1 MLANIS
7 AFIPNVVAQW
17 DTFIS
22 SIWETLLMLAWS
34 GVFVFVLGGVLGV
47 ALTVT
52 RAGGILENRPLW
64 QVLDKVTNVFRSIPF
79 IILLAALL
87 PVSRLIMGTAIGVP
101 GAIVPL
107 VVGAIPFFARQVE
120 VSLAEVDP
128 GLIEAADAMGLT
140 PLDIIWRVYLRESV
154 SSLARVTTVTLISL
168 LNLTAM
174 AGAVGA
180 GGLGN
185 FAIQYGKDRNQLD
198 VIYVTVV
205 VLVIMV
211 SLIQIVGNAVAKRS
225 SAEYRAAAAA
235 AAGNGTTAGADAT
248 GSHTRRNV
256 TIGAAAFAVGLG
268 LYFVVNA
275 LTAAPAT
282 ERVTVKMGVTG
293 TIYEELYAPAKKKL
307 AAEGIDLEI
316 VQFSDYTTPNAALAD
331 GDIDLNSFQHRIF
344 FATELEKKGYKLSN
358 IGNTF
363 VQPMHLYSANVASVD
378 EIADGAKVAIP
389 DDVTNGGRALK
400 VLEAAG
406 LVQLS
411 DAAGFNPTVA
421 DITANPRGIEIVQL
435 AANNIPSVLP
445 DVAAAVVNGNYAID
459 NNLSHDDI
467 IFEDTSISD
476 EQYWNLTAAR
486 TEDLKDPGKV
496 EVYRK
501 VIEAY
506 QSADTEGVY
515 DNTYGGNFIAVG
527 WDQDL
532 LSKAVTDA
540 K

>member
-128 GLIEAADAMGLT
+128 GLIEAADAMGLA

-211 SLIQIVGNAVAKRS
+211 SLIQIVGNAMAKRS
-225 SAEYRAAAAA
+225 SAEHRAAAAA
-235 AAGNGTTAGADAT
+235 AAGNGTATGTGTT

-256 TIGAAAFAVGLG
+256 IIGAAALAVGFG
-268 LYFVVNA
+268 LYFAVNA
-275 LTAAPAT
+275 LTAAPAS
-282 ERVTVKMGVTG
+282 ERLTVKMGVTG
-293 TIYEELYAPAKKKL
+293 TIYKELYAPAKKKL

-406 LVQLS
+406 LIQLS

-486 TEDLKDPGKV
+486 TEDLKDPEKV

>member
-128 GLIEAADAMGLT
+128 GLIEAADAMGLA

-211 SLIQIVGNAVAKRS
+211 SLIQIVGNAMAKRS
-225 SAEYRAAAAA
+225 SAEHRAAAAA
-235 AAGNGTTAGADAT
+235 AAGNGTATGTGTT

-256 TIGAAAFAVGLG
+256 IIGAAALAVGFG
-268 LYFVVNA
+268 LYFAVNA
-275 LTAAPAT
+275 LTAAPAS
-282 ERVTVKMGVTG
+282 ERLTVKMGVTG

-331 GDIDLNSFQHRIF
+331 GDIDLNRFQHRIF

-406 LVQLS
+406 LIQLS

-435 AANNIPSVLP
+435 DANNIPSVLP

-486 TEDLKDPGKV
+486 TEDLKDPEKV

>member
-128 GLIEAADAMGLT
+128 GLIEAADAMGLA

-211 SLIQIVGNAVAKRS
+211 SLIQIVGNAMAKRS
-225 SAEYRAAAAA
+225 SDEHRTAAAA
-235 AAGNGTTAGADAT
+235 AAGNGTATGTGTT

-256 TIGAAAFAVGLG
+256 IIGAAALAVGFG
-268 LYFVVNA
+268 LYFAVNA
-275 LTAAPAT
+275 LTAAPAS
-282 ERVTVKMGVTG
+282 ERLTVKMGVTG
-293 TIYEELYAPAKKKL
+293 TIYEELYAPAKKKF

-406 LVQLS
+406 LIQLS

-421 DITANPRGIEIVQL
+421 DIAANPRGIEIVQL

-486 TEDLKDPGKV
+486 TEDLKDPEKV

>member
-128 GLIEAADAMGLT
+128 GLIEAADAMGLA

-205 VLVIMV
+205 VLVVMV
-211 SLIQIVGNAVAKRS
+211 SIIQIVGNAVARTS
-225 SAEYRAAAAA
+225 SPAYRAAKAAA
-235 AAGNGTTAGADAT
+235 AKADDAAP
-248 GSHTRRNV
+248 SHTRRNV
-256 TIGAAAFAVGLG
+256 LIGASAVAVGFA
-268 LYFVVNA
+268 LYFIVNGFA
-275 LTAAPAT
+275 AAPA
-282 ERVTVKMGVTG
+282 ERITVKMGVTG
-293 TIYEELYAPAKKKL
+293 VIYEELYAPAKAKL
-307 AAEGIDLEI
+307 AKEGIDLQI

-344 FATELEKKGYKLSN
+344 FATELKSKGYKLTN
-358 IGNTF
+358 IANTF
-363 VQPMHLYSANVASVD
+363 IQPLHLYSANLDSIDQLKAGD
-378 EIADGAKVAIP
+378 KVAIP

-400 VLEAAG
+400 VLESAG
-406 LVQLS
+406 LIELS
-411 DAAGFNPTVA
+411 KDAGFNPTVE
-421 DITANPRGIEIVQL
+421 DITANPLGIEIVQL
-435 AANNIPSVLP
+435 AANSIPSILP
-445 DVAAAVVNGNYAID
+445 DVAAGIVNGNYAID
-459 NNLSHDDI
+459 NNLSHDDV
-467 IFEDTSISD
+467 IFGDANLDE
-476 EQYWNLTAAR
+476 EQYWNLTACR
-486 TEDLKDPGKV
+486 TEDLKDPEKV

-501 VIEAY
+501 VIDAY
-506 QSADTEGVY
+506 QSASTTDVY
-515 DNTYGGNFIAVG
+515 NNTYGGNFIAVG

-532 LSKAVTDA
+532 LGAAAAEAQGK
-540 K
+540 

>member
-1 MLANIS
+1 MLAS
-7 AFIPNVVAQW
+7 LSSFIPNVVAQW
-17 DTFIS
+17 DTFTT
-22 SIWETLLMLAWS
+22 SIVETIIMLAWS
-34 GVFVFVLGGVLGV
+34 GVFVFVLGLLLGI

-52 RAGGILENRPLW
+52 REGGILENRPLW

-87 PVSRLIMGTAIGVP
+87 PVSRAIMGTAIGVP

-128 GLIEAADAMGLT
+128 GLVEAAEAMGCS
-140 PLDIIWRVYLRESV
+140 PVDIIWRVYLRESI

-168 LNLTAM
+168 LGLTAM

-205 VLVIMV
+205 VLVVMV
-211 SLIQIVGNAVAKRS
+211 SIIQIVGNAVARTS
-225 SAEYRAAAAA
+225 SPAHRAAKAAAAKTDDA
-235 AAGNGTTAGADAT
+235 AP
-248 GSHTRRNV
+248 SHTRRNAL
-256 TIGAAAFAVGLG
+256 IGASALVVGVA
-268 LYFVVNA
+268 LYFIVNGF
-275 LTAAPAT
+275 TAAPA

-293 TIYEELYAPAKKKL
+293 AIYEELFAPAKAKL
-307 AAEGIDLEI
+307 AEEGIDLEI

-344 FATELEKKGYKLSN
+344 FATELESKGYELTN
-358 IGNTF
+358 IANTF
-363 VQPMHLYSANVASVD
+363 IQPLHLYSANLDSIDQLKAGD
-378 EIADGAKVAIP
+378 QVAIP

-400 VLEAAG
+400 VLESAG
-406 LVQLS
+406 LIKLS
-411 DAAGFNPTVA
+411 EDAGFNPTVK
-421 DITANPRGIEIVQL
+421 DITANPRGIEIVQI
-435 AANNIPSVLP
+435 AANNIPSILP
-445 DVAAAVVNGNYAID
+445 DVAAGIVNGNYAID
-459 NNLSHDDI
+459 NNLSHDDV
-467 IFEDTSISD
+467 IFEDANLD
-476 EQYWNLTAAR
+476 EEQYWNLIACR
-486 TEDLKDPGKV
+486 TEDLKDPEKV

-506 QSADTEGVY
+506 QSTDTTDVY

-532 LSKAVTDA
+532 LSDA
-540 K
+540 AAEAQGK

>member
-128 GLIEAADAMGLT
+128 GLIEAADAMGLA

-211 SLIQIVGNAVAKRS
+211 SLIQIVGNAMAKRS
-225 SAEYRAAAAA
+225 SDEHRAAAAA
-235 AAGNGTTAGADAT
+235 AAGNGTATGTGTT
-248 GSHTRRNV
+248 GSHARRNV
-256 TIGAAAFAVGLG
+256 IIGAAALAVGFG
-268 LYFVVNA
+268 LYFAVNA
-275 LTAAPAT
+275 LTAAPAS
-282 ERVTVKMGVTG
+282 ERLTVKMGVTG

-406 LVQLS
+406 LIQLS

-421 DITANPRGIEIVQL
+421 DITANPRVIEIVQL

-486 TEDLKDPGKV
+486 TEDLKDPEKV

>member
-128 GLIEAADAMGLT
+128 GLIEAADAMGLA

-225 SAEYRAAAAA
+225 SAEHRAAAAA
-235 AAGNGTTAGADAT
+235 AAGNGTATGTGAT

-256 TIGAAAFAVGLG
+256 IIGAAVFAVGFG

-293 TIYEELYAPAKKKL
+293 TIYEELYAPAKEKL

-344 FATELEKKGYKLSN
+344 FATKLEKKGYKLSN

-378 EIADGAKVAIP
+378 EIDDGAKVAIP

-406 LVQLS
+406 LIQLS

-476 EQYWNLTAAR
+476 ERYWNLTAAR
-486 TEDLKDPGKV
+486 TEDLKDPEKV

-527 WDQDL
+527 WNQDL
-532 LSKAVTDA
+532 LSEAVTNA

>member
-34 GVFVFVLGGVLGV
+34 GVFVIVLGGVLGV

-52 RAGGILENRPLW
+52 RVGGILESRPLW

-128 GLIEAADAMGLT
+128 GLIEAADAMGLA
-140 PLDIIWRVYLRESV
+140 PLDIILRVYLRESV

-225 SAEYRAAAAA
+225 SAEHRAAAAA
-235 AAGNGTTAGADAT
+235 AAGNGTATGTGAT

-256 TIGAAAFAVGLG
+256 IIGAAAFAVGLG
-268 LYFVVNA
+268 LYFAVNA

-282 ERVTVKMGVTG
+282 EGVTVKMGVTG

-358 IGNTF
+358 IANTF
-363 VQPMHLYSANVASVD
+363 VQPMHLYSVNVTSVD

-406 LVQLS
+406 LIQLS

-486 TEDLKDPGKV
+486 TEDLKDPKKV

-532 LSKAVTDA
+532 LSKAVADA

>member
-1 MLANIS
+1 MLAS
-7 AFIPNVVAQW
+7 LSSFIPNVVAQW
-17 DTFIS
+17 DTFTT
-22 SIWETLLMLAWS
+22 SIVETIIMLAWS
-34 GVFVFVLGGVLGV
+34 GVFVFVLGLVLGV

-52 RAGGILENRPLW
+52 REGGILENRPLW

-87 PVSRLIMGTAIGVP
+87 PVSRAIMGTAIGVS

-128 GLIEAADAMGLT
+128 GLVEAAEAMGCS
-140 PLDIIWRVYLRESV
+140 PIDIIWRVYLRESIP
-154 SSLARVTTVTLISL
+154 SLARVTTVTLISL

-205 VLVIMV
+205 VLVVMV
-211 SLIQIVGNAVAKRS
+211 SIIQIVGNAVARTS
-225 SAEYRAAAAA
+225 SPAHRAAKAAAAKA
-235 AAGNGTTAGADAT
+235 DNTAP
-248 GSHTRRNV
+248 SHTRRNV
-256 TIGAAAFAVGLG
+256 IIGAAAIAVCLG

-282 ERVTVKMGVTG
+282 ERMTVKMGVTG
-293 TIYEELYAPAKKKL
+293 TIYEELYAPAKEKL
-307 AAEGIDLEI
+307 AAEGIDLKI

-344 FATELEKKGYKLSN
+344 FATELEKKGYELTN

-363 VQPMHLYSANVASVD
+363 VQPMHLYSVNVASVD

-406 LVQLS
+406 LIQLS

-459 NNLSHDDI
+459 NNLSRDDI
-467 IFEDTSISD
+467 IFKDTSISD
-476 EQYWNLTAAR
+476 EQYWNLTACR
-486 TEDLKDPGKV
+486 TEDLKDPEKV

-506 QSADTEGVY
+506 QSTGTTDVY

-532 LSKAVTDA
+532 LGEAAAEAQGK
-540 K
+540 

>member
-128 GLIEAADAMGLT
+128 GLIEAADAMGLA

-211 SLIQIVGNAVAKRS
+211 SLIQIVGNAMAKRS
-225 SAEYRAAAAA
+225 SDEHRTAAAA
-235 AAGNGTTAGADAT
+235 AAGNGTATGTGTT

-256 TIGAAAFAVGLG
+256 IIGAAALAVGFG
-268 LYFVVNA
+268 LYFAVNA
-275 LTAAPAT
+275 LTAAPAS
-282 ERVTVKMGVTG
+282 ERLTVKMGVTG

-406 LVQLS
+406 LIQLS

-421 DITANPRGIEIVQL
+421 DIAANPRGIEIVQL

-486 TEDLKDPGKV
+486 TEDLKDPEKV

>member
-128 GLIEAADAMGLT
+128 GLIEAADAMGLA

-154 SSLARVTTVTLISL
+154 SSLALVTTVTLISL

-225 SAEYRAAAAA
+225 SAEHRAAAAT
-235 AAGNGTTAGADAT
+235 AGNGTTTGTGAT

-256 TIGAAAFAVGLG
+256 IIGAAAFAVGFG
-268 LYFVVNA
+268 LYFTVNA

-293 TIYEELYAPAKKKL
+293 TIYEELYAPAKEKL

-316 VQFSDYTTPNAALAD
+316 VQFSGYTTPNAALAD

-344 FATELEKKGYKLSN
+344 FTTELEKKGYKLSN

-406 LVQLS
+406 LIQLS
-411 DAAGFNPTVA
+411 DTAGFNPTVA

-467 IFEDTSISD
+467 IFEDTSIGD

-486 TEDLKDPGKV
+486 TEDLKDPEKA

>member
-128 GLIEAADAMGLT
+128 GLIEAADAMGLA

-211 SLIQIVGNAVAKRS
+211 SLIQIVGNAMAKRS
-225 SAEYRAAAAA
+225 SAEHRAAAAA
-235 AAGNGTTAGADAT
+235 VAGNGTATGTGTT

-256 TIGAAAFAVGLG
+256 IIGAAALAVGFG
-268 LYFVVNA
+268 LYFAVNA
-275 LTAAPAT
+275 LTAAPAS
-282 ERVTVKMGVTG
+282 ERLTVKMGVTG

-344 FATELEKKGYKLSN
+344 FATELEKKGYKLSS

-406 LVQLS
+406 LIQLS

-486 TEDLKDPGKV
+486 TEDLKDPEKV

>member
-128 GLIEAADAMGLT
+128 GLIEAADAMGLA

-211 SLIQIVGNAVAKRS
+211 SLIQIVGNAMAKRS
-225 SAEYRAAAAA
+225 SAEHRAAAAA
-235 AAGNGTTAGADAT
+235 AAGNGTATGTGTT

-256 TIGAAAFAVGLG
+256 IIGAAALAVGFG
-268 LYFVVNA
+268 LYFAVNA
-275 LTAAPAT
+275 LTAAPAS
-282 ERVTVKMGVTG
+282 ERLTVKMGVTG

-344 FATELEKKGYKLSN
+344 FATELEKKGYELTN

-363 VQPMHLYSANVASVD
+363 IQPMHLYSANLDSIDQLATGD
-378 EIADGAKVAIP
+378 KVAIP

-406 LVQLS
+406 LIELS
-411 DAAGFNPTVA
+411 DDAGFNPTVA
-421 DITANPRGIEIVQL
+421 DITANPKNIEIVQI
-435 AANNIPSVLP
+435 AANNIPSILP
-445 DVAAAVVNGNYAID
+445 DVAAGIVNGNYAID
-459 NNLSHDDI
+459 NNLSHDDVI
-467 IFEDTSISD
+467 YEDSNLD
-476 EQYWNLTAAR
+476 EEQYWNLTACR
-486 TEDLKDPGKV
+486 TSDLSDPAKV

-506 QSADTEGVY
+506 QSTSTTDVY

-532 LSKAVTDA
+532 IGEAVA
-540 K
+540 KL

>member
-52 RAGGILENRPLW
+52 RAGGILENHPLW

-128 GLIEAADAMGLT
+128 GLIEAADAMGLA
-140 PLDIIWRVYLRESV
+140 PLDIIWCVYLRESV

-211 SLIQIVGNAVAKRS
+211 SLIQIVGNAMAKRS
-225 SAEYRAAAAA
+225 SAEHRAAAAA
-235 AAGNGTTAGADAT
+235 AAGNGTATGTGTT

-256 TIGAAAFAVGLG
+256 IIGAAALAVGFG
-268 LYFVVNA
+268 LYFAVNA
-275 LTAAPAT
+275 LTAAPAS
-282 ERVTVKMGVTG
+282 ERLTVKMGVTG

-406 LVQLS
+406 LIQLS

-486 TEDLKDPGKV
+486 TEDLKDPEKV

>member
-128 GLIEAADAMGLT
+128 GLIEAADAMGLA
-140 PLDIIWRVYLRESV
+140 PLDIIWRVYLRESI

-205 VLVIMV
+205 VLVVMV
-211 SLIQIVGNAVAKRS
+211 SIIQIVGNAVARTS
-225 SAEYRAAAAA
+225 SPAHRAAKAAAAKADDA
-235 AAGNGTTAGADAT
+235 AP
-248 GSHTRRNV
+248 SHTRRNV
-256 TIGAAAFAVGLG
+256 LIGASAVVVGFA
-268 LYFVVNA
+268 LYFIANGF
-275 LTAAPAT
+275 TAAPA

-293 TIYEELYAPAKKKL
+293 VIYEELYAPAKAKL
-307 AAEGIDLEI
+307 AEEGIDLQI

-406 LVQLS
+406 LIQLS

-486 TEDLKDPGKV
+486 TEDLKDPEKV

-506 QSADTEGVY
+506 QSPDTEGVY

>member
-7 AFIPNVVAQW
+7 ALIPGDVAQW

-128 GLIEAADAMGLT
+128 GLIEAADAMGLA

-211 SLIQIVGNAVAKRS
+211 SLIQIVGNAMAKRS
-225 SAEYRAAAAA
+225 SDEHRAAAAA
-235 AAGNGTTAGADAT
+235 AAGNGTATGTGTT

-256 TIGAAAFAVGLG
+256 IIGAAALAVGFG
-268 LYFVVNA
+268 LYFAVNA
-275 LTAAPAT
+275 LTAAPAS
-282 ERVTVKMGVTG
+282 ERLTVKMGVTG

-406 LVQLS
+406 LIQLS

-421 DITANPRGIEIVQL
+421 DPTANPRGIEIVQL

-476 EQYWNLTAAR
+476 EQYWNLTAVR
-486 TEDLKDPGKV
+486 TEDLKDPEKV

>member
-7 AFIPNVVAQW
+7 AFIPNVVAQR

-128 GLIEAADAMGLT
+128 GLIEAADAMGLA

-211 SLIQIVGNAVAKRS
+211 SLIQIVGNAMAKRS
-225 SAEYRAAAAA
+225 SAEHRAAAAA
-235 AAGNGTTAGADAT
+235 AAGNGTATGTGTT

-256 TIGAAAFAVGLG
+256 IIGAAALAVGFG
-268 LYFVVNA
+268 LYFAVNA
-275 LTAAPAT
+275 LTAAPAS
-282 ERVTVKMGVTG
+282 ERLTVKMGVTG

-406 LVQLS
+406 LIQLS

-486 TEDLKDPGKV
+486 TEDLKDPEKV

>member
-1 MLANIS
+1 MPANIS
-7 AFIPNVVAQW
+7 ALIPNVVAQW
-17 DTFIS
+17 DTFCT
-22 SIWETLLMLAWS
+22 SIVETIVMLAWS
-34 GVFVFVLGGVLGV
+34 GVFVFVFGLILGV

-52 RAGGILENRPLW
+52 REGGILENRPLW

-120 VSLAEVDP
+120 VSLAEIDS
-128 GLIEAADAMGLT
+128 GLVEAAEAMGCS
-140 PLDIIWRVYLRESV
+140 PLDIIWRVYLHESV

-198 VIYVTVV
+198 VIYIT
-205 VLVIMV
+205 VLVLIVMV
-211 SLIQIVGNAVAKRS
+211 SIIQIAGNAVARTS
-225 SAEYRAAAAA
+225 SPAHRAAKAAAAQS
-235 AAGNGTTAGADAT
+235 GSDTGT
-248 GSHTRRNV
+248 V
-256 TIGAAAFAVGLG
+256 TISKRALGIGAAVAAVAVIGGIFAF
-268 LYFVVNA
+268 NA
-275 LTAAPAT
+275 LSTPAAA

-293 TIYEELYAPAKKKL
+293 TIYEELYAPAKAKL
-307 AAEGIDLEI
+307 AKEGIDLEI

-344 FATELEKKGYKLSN
+344 FATELEKKGYELTN
-358 IGNTF
+358 IANTF
-363 VQPMHLYSANVASVD
+363 IQPLNLYSANLDSIDQLATGD
-378 EIADGAKVAIP
+378 KVAIP

-406 LVQLS
+406 LIELS
-411 DAAGFNPTVA
+411 DDAGFNPTVA
-421 DITANPRGIEIVQL
+421 DITANPKDIEIVQI
-435 AANNIPSVLP
+435 AANNIPSILP
-445 DVAAAVVNGNYAID
+445 DVAAGIVNGNYAID
-459 NNLSHDDI
+459 NNLSHDDVI
-467 IFEDTSISD
+467 YEDSNLD
-476 EQYWNLTAAR
+476 EEQYWNLTACR
-486 TEDLKDPGKV
+486 TSDLSDPAKV

-506 QSADTEGVY
+506 QSTSTTDVY

-532 LSKAVTDA
+532 LGEAVA
-540 K
+540 KL

>member
-1 MLANIS
+1 MLASIS
-7 AFIPNVVAQW
+7 ALIPNVVAQW

-34 GVFVFVLGGVLGV
+34 GVFVFVLGGVLGI

-52 RAGGILENRPLW
+52 HAGGILENRPLW
-64 QVLDKVTNVFRSIPF
+64 QVLDKVTNIFRSIPF

-128 GLIEAADAMGLT
+128 GLVEAAEAMGCS

-205 VLVIMV
+205 VLVVMV
-211 SLIQIVGNAVAKRS
+211 SIIQIVGNAVAKRS
-225 SAEYRAAAAA
+225 SAEHRAAAAA
-235 AAGNGTTAGADAT
+235 AGASAAPAP
-248 GSHTRRNV
+248 SHTRRNAI
-256 TIGAAAFAVGLG
+256 IGGVAVAVGFA

-293 TIYEELYAPAKKKL
+293 TIYEELYAPAKEKL

-363 VQPMHLYSANVASVD
+363 VQPMHLYSANVKSVD
-378 EIADGAKVAIP
+378 EIAAGAKVAIP

-406 LVQLS
+406 LIELS
-411 DAAGFNPTVA
+411 NSAGFNPTVA
-421 DITANPRGIEIVQL
+421 DITSNPRDIEIVQL

-467 IFEDTSISD
+467 IFEDTSIGD

-486 TEDLKDPGKV
+486 TEDLKDPEKV

-515 DNTYGGNFIAVG
+515 DSTYGGNFIAVG

-532 LSKAVTDA
+532 LDEAVANA